1 MEINK
6 LLFFSLSLALILGF
20 VQSFD
25 YNEKELE
32 SEEGLKNMYNRWR
45 DHHKVT
51 EKSTERFNVFKAN
64 VQHVHNHNKMNK
76 PYKLKIN
83 KFADMTHKEFRSNFA
98 SDNND
103 PLRNVMLQAGG
114 APPPPP
120 GDVKDLPPRVDWRE
134 KNAVTAVRT
143 RGQCGSTNL
152 FAAVGSVE
160 GINAI
165 RTGQLITLSEQ
176 QFLDCFEPGMHSLAD
191 VFNWFKEKGV
201 ATAES
206 YPYVGSKGTCDESK
220 FGRYLVTIDGFERV
234 LSNEEAM
241 MKVVAQQPVAFFI
254 SLGPD
259 VQSYSEGIY
268 SGPCGMEG
276 DAETMLIVGY
286 GETSDGTKY
295 WIVKNVL
302 GEEWGEKGYV
312 RLPRGLQQPLG
323 YCDMYGYN
331 LIPLKSIETRNTE
344 L

>member
-6 LLFFSLSLALILGF
+6 LLFFSFTLVLILGV

-32 SEEGLKNMYNRWR
+32 SEEGLQAMYDRWR

-51 EKSTERFNVFKAN
+51 EKSPERFNVFKAN

-83 KFADMTHKEFRSNFA
+83 KFADMTHQEFRSNFA
-98 SDNND
+98 ANKKD
-103 PLRNVMLQAGG
+103 PRYNAMLQAGS
-114 APPPPP
+114 APP
-120 GDVKDLPPRVDWRE
+120 GDTKDLPPRVDWRE
-134 KNAVTAVRT
+134 KNAVTGVRK
-143 RGQCGSTNL
+143 RGQCGSTYL
-152 FAAVGSVE
+152 FATVGSIE

-165 RTGQLITLSEQ
+165 RTGQLTTLSEQ
-176 QFLDCFEPGMHSLAD
+176 QFLDCFEPGMHSLED
-191 VFNWFKEKGV
+191 VFGWYKEKGV

-234 LSNEEAM
+234 WPNNEATI
-241 MKVVAQQPVAFFI
+241 MKAVAQQP
-254 SLGPD
+254 
-259 VQSYSEGIY
+259 GIY
-268 SGPCGMEG
+268 SGPCGTEA
-276 DAETMLIVGY
+276 DVETMLLVGY
-286 GETSDGTKY
+286 DETSDGTKY
-295 WIVKNVL
+295 WIVKNVW

-323 YCDMYGYN
+323 YCDMYGYSAVA
-331 LIPLKSIETRNTE
+331 LKSIETRNTE

>member
-6 LLFFSLSLALILGF
+6 LLFFSLSLALILGV

-25 YNEKELE
+25 HNEKELE
-32 SEEGLKNMYNRWR
+32 SEEGLQAMYDRWR
-45 DHHKVT
+45 DHHKAT
-51 EKSTERFNVFKAN
+51 EKSPERFNVFKAN

-76 PYKLKIN
+76 PYKLKLN
-83 KFADMTHKEFRSNFA
+83 KFADMTHKEFRSNFT

-103 PLRNVMLQAGG
+103 PLCNVMLQAGG

-134 KNAVTAVRT
+134 KNVVTAVRT
-143 RGQCGSTNL
+143 RGQC
-152 FAAVGSVE
+152 

-220 FGRYLVTIDGFERV
+220 
-234 LSNEEAM
+234 
-241 MKVVAQQPVAFFI
+241 
-254 SLGPD
+254 
-259 VQSYSEGIY
+259 SYSEGIY

-276 DAETMLIVGY
+276 DAETMLLVGY
-286 GETSDGTKY
+286 DETCDGTKY

-302 GEEWGEKGYV
+302 GEEWGEKGYI
-312 RLPRGLQQPLG
+312 RLPRGLQQPVG